1 MNELL
6 ANRFVHHDRRWI
18 DLASGEDVCVLIVP
32 AGTRQAQF
40 VWSDWCATLS
50 VMRHPILNELV
61 DYGAADAAHTFEAYT
76 RKAPVAVRG
85 GAGTALLKHAVRF
98 LESRGITLTSERA
111 TAVLRPLVDSN
122 KPHRLRPLG
131 IVLQR
136 REALCTVQEALDRA
150 DHPGYARLAITGD
163 RGLGLRTLRGQV
175 ARWARIHG
183 YVPIDARAIGTA
195 LAVRQVFRRQHLC
208 ILADQEDR
216 LASRVA
222 DDVAGSGIESTRRH
236 LLVGFHRR
244 TAEPRTVRLEPM
256 GVAAMTSMVFVD
268 SEQGPDESDLLAAAR
283 RAGGSPGRLLA
294 ELGGESAPG
303 PAPRLFLVR
312 EPAPEYITAPVLVPS
327 PRRTARSIVS
337 AEDRAARMAARGR
350 HAGAARLLTRAARVL
365 ERRGDPAPAARC
377 LEQLGWIL
385 RTRGHTDMALQR
397 FEAARQISLATPEA
411 LSAAIAIGVART
423 DACKFEEAE
432 ATLRGALTA
441 SELVGEERGA
451 SGTQAVRQRAHL
463 ALARCLHWQG
473 RDDEALEVLGGDRR
487 PGDPVRVASLTARVL
502 LTRGDLQAAT
512 RAADEAYAGA
522 ATGSATCMVL
532 ASRAIGVVRATT
544 GDRTGARDAM
554 LRGLAAA
561 SRAHLPLAGLRMRA
575 LMFQFDLLD
584 AGERSRTET
593 LLRGALKRATIP
605 PLLQRQLAAAL
616 SPPSARPAV
625 AGLLMAQPAVVSMQ
639 RMLELVFSA
648 RTDAAALEAVVEFLC
663 DELRA
668 ATVQI
673 CSPAPERRVLAR
685 AGRPWAGDLRTAER
699 ALALGWHHVAFS
711 LDIPSEAAHAITL
724 GSQVVAV
731 LMCRWTATTPVHR
744 EKAETMMRSA
754 SLVVSA
760 PARGVLERPEPHAP
774 DPVWREFVGSSSEA
788 AALREAIQCAARAPY
803 PVLIEGE
810 SGTGKELVARAVH
823 RLSARRD
830 RKICAVNCAALADEL
845 LEAELFGH
853 ARGAFTGAIG
863 ERAGLF
869 EEADNGSLF
878 LDEVGELSPR
888 AQAKL
893 LRVLQDGEVRRVG
906 ENFPRRVDARVIAAT
921 NRTLDDEVSAGR
933 FRADLH
939 FRLDV
944 VRITVPALRDRVAD
958 IPLLAAH
965 FWEDATRRLDT
976 RATLGP
982 ETVNALT
989 RYEWPGNVRQLQ
1001 NVLASLAVH
1010 APRRGRVPASLLP
1023 AQIAR
1028 TARAGPQTFDA
1039 ARAEFERRFITA
1051 ELARAGGQRARA
1063 ARALGVTRQGLAKMM
1078 KRLKLD
1084 TDAYP

>member
-1 MNELL
+1 MTELL
-6 ANRFVHHDRRWI
+6 ANRFVYHDRRWI
-18 DLASGEDVCVLIVP
+18 DLASGEDVRVVIVP
-32 AGTRQAQF
+32 AGRRQAQF

-98 LESRGITLTSERA
+98 LESRGITLSNERA
-111 TAVLRPLVDSN
+111 TAVVRPLVESH

-136 REALCTVQEALDRA
+136 RDALCTLQEALDRA
-150 DHPGYARLAITGD
+150 DHPGCARLAVAGD
-163 RGLGLRTLRGQV
+163 HGLGLRTLRAQV
-175 ARWARIHG
+175 ARWARVHG
-183 YVPIDARAIGTA
+183 YVPIDARAMGTA
-195 LAVRQVFRRQHLC
+195 QAIGQAVRRQHLC
-208 ILADQEDR
+208 ILVDHEDR
-216 LASRVA
+216 LESQVA
-222 DDVAGSGIESTRRH
+222 DDLAALGVESTRRH
-236 LLVGFHRR
+236 LLVAFHRR

-256 GVAAMTSMVFVD
+256 GVTAMTSMVFVD
-268 SEQGPDESDLLAAAR
+268 PEMGPDESDLFAAAR
-283 RAGGSPGRLLA
+283 RSGGSPGRLLS
-294 ELGGESAPG
+294 ELGLESAPG
-303 PAPRLFLVR
+303 PPRRMSLVR
-312 EPAPEYITAPVLVPS
+312 ETAPAYITTPVIAPS
-327 PRRTARSIVS
+327 PPRAARSILS
-337 AEDRAARMAARGR
+337 AGDRAGRMAARGR

-365 ERRGDPAPAARC
+365 ERRGDTAPAARC

-385 RTRGHTDMALQR
+385 RTRGHIELALQR
-397 FEAARQISLATPEA
+397 FEASRQISSGTPDA
-411 LSAAIAIGVART
+411 LSATIAIGVART
-423 DACKFEEAE
+423 DACEFQEAE
-432 ATLRGALTA
+432 AILRGALAA
-441 SELVGEERGA
+441 SELLSDESGAPGTALGE
-451 SGTQAVRQRAHL
+451 RARL

-473 RDDEALEVLGGDRR
+473 REDEALDVLGRNNR
-487 PGDPVRVASLTARVL
+487 PSDPIRVASLTARVL
-502 LTRGDLQAAT
+502 LTRGDLQAAA
-512 RAADEAYAGA
+512 RAGDEAY
-522 ATGSATCMVL
+522 GSALSGSASCMVV
-532 ASRAIGVVRATT
+532 AARAIAVVRATT
-544 GDRTGARDAM
+544 GDRTGARDA
-554 LRGLAAA
+554 LVRGLAAA
-561 SRAHLPLAGLRMRA
+561 SEAHLPLAGLRMRA

-584 AGERSRTET
+584 ARERSRTEA
-593 LLRGALKRATIP
+593 LLRGANRRGTIP

-616 SPPSARPAV
+616 SPPATRPAV
-625 AGLLMAQPAVVSMQ
+625 AGLQMAQPAVVSMQ

-648 RTDAAALEAVVEFLC
+648 PTDAVALEAVVGFLC

-673 CSPAPERRVLAR
+673 CSPAPDRRLLAR
-685 AGRPWAGDLRTAER
+685 AGRQWAGDLRIAER
-699 ALALGWHHVAFS
+699 ALALGWQHVAFS
-711 LDIPSEAAHAITL
+711 SDIPSEAAHAVTL
-724 GSQVVAV
+724 ASQVVAV

-754 SLVVSA
+754 SLAVAA
-760 PARGVLERPEPHAP
+760 PARGLVERPTPQAP
-774 DPVWREFVGSSSEA
+774 DPLWREFVGSSSEA

-810 SGTGKELVARAVH
+810 SGSGKELVARAVH
-823 RLSARRD
+823 RLSTRRD

-921 NRTLDDEVSAGR
+921 NRNLDDEVSSGR

-944 VRITVPALRDRVAD
+944 VRDHSSR
-958 IPLLAAH
+958 
-965 FWEDATRRLDT
+965 
-976 RATLGP
+976 
-982 ETVNALT
+982 
-989 RYEWPGNVRQLQ
+989 
-1001 NVLASLAVH
+1001 
-1010 APRRGRVPASLLP
+1010 
-1023 AQIAR
+1023 IAR
-1028 TARAGPQTFDA
+1028 PGCRHPAPGGALLGGCDEAGRFPRDA
-1039 ARAEFERRFITA
+1039 GT
-1051 ELARAGGQRARA
+1051 
-1063 ARALGVTRQGLAKMM
+1063 
-1078 KRLKLD
+1078 
-1084 TDAYP
+1084 

>member
-1 MNELL
+1 MTELL

-18 DLASGEDVCVLIVP
+18 DLASGEDVRVVIVP
-32 AGTRQAQF
+32 AGTREAQF

-50 VMRHPILNELV
+50 VMRHPLLNELV
-61 DYGAADAAHTFEAYT
+61 DYGAADAVHTFEAYT

-98 LESRGITLTSERA
+98 LESRGITLSNERA
-111 TAVLRPLVDSN
+111 TAVLRPVVESH
-122 KPHRLRPLG
+122 KPRRLRPLG

-136 REALCTVQEALDRA
+136 RDALCTLQEALDRA
-150 DHPGYARLAITGD
+150 DHPGCARLAVVGD
-163 RGLGLRTLRGQV
+163 HGLGLRTLRAQV
-175 ARWARIHG
+175 ARWARVHG

-195 LAVRQVFRRQHLC
+195 QAIGQALRRQHLC
-208 ILADQEDR
+208 ILLDHDDR
-216 LASRVA
+216 LESQVA
-222 DDVAGSGIESTRRH
+222 DDLAALGMESTRRH
-236 LLVGFHRR
+236 LLVAFHRR

-268 SEQGPDESDLLAAAR
+268 SEMGPDESALIAAAR
-283 RAGGSPGRLLA
+283 RSGGSPGRLLS
-294 ELGGESAPG
+294 ELGLESTPG
-303 PAPRLFLVR
+303 PARRMSLVR
-312 EPAPEYITAPVLVPS
+312 ETAPAYITTPVMAAPQ
-327 PRRTARSIVS
+327 PRAARSILS
-337 AEDRAARMAARGR
+337 AEERAARMAARGR

-365 ERRGDPAPAARC
+365 ERRGDTAPAARC

-385 RTRGHTDMALQR
+385 RSRGHNEVALQR
-397 FEAARQISLATPEA
+397 FEAARQISSGTPDA
-411 LSAAIAIGVART
+411 LSATIAIGVART
-423 DACKFEEAE
+423 DAWELQEAE
-432 ATLRGALTA
+432 AILRGALAA
-441 SELVGEERGA
+441 SELLGDESGA
-451 SGTQAVRQRAHL
+451 PGTALRQRACL

-473 RDDEALEVLGGDRR
+473 REDEALDVLGQDT
-487 PGDPVRVASLTARVL
+487 DPSDPIRVASLTARVL
-502 LTRGDLQAAT
+502 LTRGDLQAAA
-512 RAADEAYAGA
+512 RAGDEAY
-522 ATGSATCMVL
+522 GSALSGSASCMVV
-532 ASRAIGVVRATT
+532 AARAIAMVRATT
-544 GDRTGARDAM
+544 GDRTGARDA
-554 LRGLAAA
+554 LVRGLAAA
-561 SRAHLPLAGLRMRA
+561 SAVHLPLAAVRLRA

-584 AGERSRTET
+584 ARERRRTEA
-593 LLRGALKRATIP
+593 LLRGAIRRATIP

-616 SPPSARPAV
+616 SPPATRAAV
-625 AGLLMAQPAVVSMQ
+625 AGLQMAQPAVVSMQ

-648 RTDAAALEAVVEFLC
+648 PTDAAALEAVVGLLC

-668 ATVQI
+668 ATVQV

-685 AGRPWAGDLRTAER
+685 AGRPWTGDLRIAER
-699 ALALGWHHVAFS
+699 ALALGWQHVAFS
-711 LDIPSEAAHAITL
+711 PDVPSEAAHTITL

-744 EKAETMMRSA
+744 EKAETMMRSG
-754 SLVVSA
+754 SLVVAA
-760 PARGVLERPEPHAP
+760 PARGLLERPEPQAP

-788 AALREAIQCAARAPY
+788 AALREEIQCAARAPY

-810 SGTGKELVARAVH
+810 SGSGKELVARAVH
-823 RLSARRD
+823 RLSRRRD

-921 NRTLDDEVSAGR
+921 NRTLEDEVSSGR

-965 FWEDATRRLDT
+965 FWEDATKRLES

-982 ETVNALT
+982 E
-989 RYEWPGNVRQLQ
+989 P
-1001 NVLASLAVH
+1001 
-1010 APRRGRVPASLLP
+1010 
-1023 AQIAR
+1023 
-1028 TARAGPQTFDA
+1028 
-1039 ARAEFERRFITA
+1039 
-1051 ELARAGGQRARA
+1051 
-1063 ARALGVTRQGLAKMM
+1063 
-1078 KRLKLD
+1078 
-1084 TDAYP
+1084 